1 MEIFHLSAECYPI
14 VKVGGLADVVGA
26 LPKYLQNMGQQA
38 NVVIPGY
45 NNAFVEHHR
54 FDQIYTGEV
63 KLGNL
68 SYSFFIMKET
78 NDSLGFPIFM
88 IHIPG
93 LFDRDNVYSYEDD
106 SERFIA
112 FQLAFLNW
120 IVATDIAPDI
130 IHCHDHHTALIPFF
144 MLFAYPY
151 HKLKKIPTVLTIHNG
166 QYQGWFGYD
175 KLHLLPNFPVS
186 EIGFLDWNKII
197 NPLGAGIKCAW
208 KITTVSPS
216 YLEELSIDANGL
228 ENLIRA
234 ENAKS
239 IGILNGIDTDVW
251 DPINDSM
258 IEFHYDV
265 HNSKEGKKNNKK
277 WLCKKFG
284 LNPDLPLFVF
294 IGRFAFEK
302 GADLLAEVI
311 LDLFTNLSGKLNLLI
326 LGSGDSKIEIQLKD
340 LGLKYPEYLGIYI
353 GYNESL
359 AHKFYSGA
367 DFIMMP
373 SRVEPCGLNQLYAL
387 RYGTIPIVRKTG
399 GLKDTVIDINENGW
413 GFCHEHNSVK
423 DISNTITRALKL
435 YDSPNEMSKI
445 QQSIMQIDHSWDKA
459 AQEYLDL
466 YNSVIV

>member
-26 LPKYLQNMGQQA
+26 LPKYLQNLGLQA

-45 NNAFVEHHR
+45 NNAFVENHH
-54 FDQIYTGEV
+54 FDQVFTGEV

-68 SYSFFIMKET
+68 SFPFFIMKEQKDT
-78 NDSLGFPIFM
+78 LGFPIFM

-93 LFDRDNVYSYEDD
+93 LFDRVNVYSYEDD
-106 SERFIA
+106 SERYIA
-112 FQLAFLNW
+112 FQMAFLNW
-120 IVATDIAPDI
+120 IVAMDITPDI

-144 MLFAYPY
+144 MLFAHPY
-151 HKLKKIPTVLTIHNG
+151 HKLRNIPTVLTIHNG
-166 QYQGWFGYD
+166 QYQGGFGYD
-175 KLHLLPNFPVS
+175 KLHLLPNFPIS

-234 ENAKS
+234 ESGKS
-239 IGILNGIDTDVW
+239 IGILNGIDTEVW
-251 DPINDSM
+251 NPSDDSM

-265 HNSKEGKKNNKK
+265 HNFKEGKKNNKY
-277 WLCKKFG
+277 WLCEKFG

-302 GADLLAEVI
+302 GADLLTEVI
-311 LDLFTNLSGKLNLLI
+311 LDLFANIPGKLNLLI
-326 LGSGDSKIEIQLKD
+326 LGSGDSKIEIQLND
-340 LGLKYPEYLGIYI
+340 LGLQYPEHLGIYI

-359 AHKFYSGA
+359 AHKFYAGA
-367 DFIMMP
+367 DFIIMP

-413 GFCHEHNSVK
+413 GFCHDHTTVK
-423 DISNTITRALKL
+423 DISNTIIRALNL
-435 YDSPNEMSKI
+435 YNSPAEMSKI
-445 QQSIMQIDHSWDKA
+445 QQHIMQIDHSWDKA
-459 AQEYLDL
+459 AQEYHDL
-466 YNSVIV
+466 YNSFIV